1 MSKIFITILV
11 FLVQINGIMSKE
23 IIIKMLSEKTNTKL
37 GSEFNFTTN
46 DDINAFYSSSSIE
59 KNRFRTVIYK
69 SKYIDGDW
77 QAGKYFNIDAFY
89 NVGNI
94 SCDSTRC
101 YFSGCDSLNNCKIFY
116 YNINDKN
123 VYYDLGELINLPNTS
138 STQPHITT
146 HKNQK
151 ALYFVSNRPGG
162 KGGLDIWV
170 SMMGRKGNFGSPL
183 NLGVKINTF
192 ADDVTPYYNKWTDE
206 LYFSSNK
213 DEKVF
218 NVYKSSGKINKWKES
233 VKEESLSSS
242 EDDLYVYF
250 VKNNKGYFSSNRGDT
265 SCCMN
270 NYSFT
275 LTLPKQIKIDN
286 AIKLDFLPLNLYFHN
301 DEPDPRTTK
310 KVTKKTYEQTYITY
324 FQKEDV
330 YIEQSENDNSI
341 IKFFQDSIKGNYNR
355 LNSVLDQMYSSL
367 VSGNKIELHIKG
379 YASPLHNA
387 DYNKNL
393 SSRRISSL
401 VNYVNQY
408 KSSIFKQYIN
418 NKKLKFV
425 IIPYGESK
433 SSSKTSA
440 DPNNKKL
447 SVYSLEA
454 MLERKIQII
463 DVIVDD

>member
-11 FLVQINGIMSKE
+11 FVVQINSIMSQE

-37 GSEFNFTTN
+37 GSEFNFVTN
-46 DDINAFYSSSSIE
+46 DNINAFYSSSSIE
-59 KNRFRTVIYK
+59 NNRFRTAIYK

-94 SCDSTRC
+94 SCDSTSC
-101 YFSGCDSLNNCKIFY
+101 YFSACDSLNNCKIFY

-123 VYYDLGELINLPNTS
+123 VYFDVGELINSPNS
-138 STQPHITT
+138 SNTQPHITI

-151 ALYFVSNRPGG
+151 ALYFVSNRSGG

-170 SMMGRKGNFGSPL
+170 SFMGRNGNFGSPL
-183 NLGVKINTF
+183 NLGSKINSF
-192 ADDVTPYYNKWTDE
+192 ADEVTPYYNKWTE
-206 LYFSSNK
+206 EIYFSTNK
-213 DEKVF
+213 EKKVF
-218 NVYKSSGKINKWKES
+218 NIYKSSGKINKWKES
-233 VKEESLSSS
+233 VKEENLSSK

-250 VKNNKGYFSSNRGDT
+250 VKKDKGYFSSNRGDT

-275 LTLPKQIKIDN
+275 YISQPPTKIDDLK
-286 AIKLDFLPLNLYFHN
+286 KLDFLPLNLYFHN
-301 DEPDPRTTK
+301 DEPDPRATK
-310 KVTKKTYEQTYITY
+310 KTTKKTYEQTYITY

-330 YIEQSENDNSI
+330 YIEKSKNDTSI
-341 IKFFQDSIKGNYNR
+341 IKFFQDSIKGNYTR
-355 LNSVLDQMYSSL
+355 LNSVLDQIYSNL
-367 VSGNKIELHIKG
+367 INGNKIELHIKG

-401 VNYVNQY
+401 VNYINQY
-408 KSSIFKQYIN
+408 KSSIFKQHIN

-440 DPNNKKL
+440 DPNNKRL
-447 SVYSLEA
+447 SVYSLDA

-463 DVIVDD
+463 DVIIDD

>member
-11 FLVQINGIMSKE
+11 FVVQINSIMSQE

-37 GSEFNFTTN
+37 GSEFNFVTN
-46 DDINAFYSSSSIE
+46 DNINAFYSSSSIE
-59 KNRFRTVIYK
+59 NNRFRTAIYK

-94 SCDSTRC
+94 SCDSTSC
-101 YFSGCDSLNNCKIFY
+101 YFSACDSLNNCKIFY

-123 VYYDLGELINLPNTS
+123 VYFDVGELINSPNS
-138 STQPHITT
+138 SNTQPHITI

-151 ALYFVSNRPGG
+151 ALYFVSNRSGG

-170 SMMGRKGNFGSPL
+170 SFMGRNGNFGSPL
-183 NLGVKINTF
+183 NLGSKINSF
-192 ADDVTPYYNKWTDE
+192 ADEVTPYYNKWTE
-206 LYFSSNK
+206 EIYFSTNK
-213 DEKVF
+213 EKKVF
-218 NVYKSSGKINKWKES
+218 NIYKSSGKINKWKES
-233 VKEESLSSS
+233 VKEENLSSK

-250 VKNNKGYFSSNRGDT
+250 VKKDKGYFSSNRGDT

-275 LTLPKQIKIDN
+275 YISQPPTKIDDLK
-286 AIKLDFLPLNLYFHN
+286 KLDFLPLNLYFHN

-310 KVTKKTYEQTYITY
+310 KTTKKTYEQTYITY

-330 YIEQSENDNSI
+330 YIEKSKNDTSI
-341 IKFFQDSIKGNYNR
+341 IKFFQDSIKGNYTR
-355 LNSVLDQMYSSL
+355 LNSVLDQIYSNL
-367 VSGNKIELHIKG
+367 INGNKIELHIKG

-401 VNYVNQY
+401 VNYINQY
-408 KSSIFKQYIN
+408 KSSIFKQHIN

-440 DPNNKKL
+440 DPNNKRL
-447 SVYSLEA
+447 SVYSLDA

-463 DVIVDD
+463 DVIIDD

>member
-1 MSKIFITILV
+1 MSKIFITTLV
-11 FLVQINGIMSKE
+11 FLVQINSIMSQE
-23 IIIKMLSEKTNTKL
+23 IIIKMLSEKTNTKQ
-37 GSEFNFTTN
+37 GSEFNFITN

-59 KNRFRTVIYK
+59 NNRFRTAIYK

-94 SCDSTRC
+94 SCDSTSC

-170 SMMGRKGNFGSPL
+170 SVMGRNGNFGSPL

-192 ADDVTPYYNKWTDE
+192 NDDVTPYYNKWTEE

-250 VKNNKGYFSSNRGDT
+250 VKKNKGYFSSNRGDT

-275 LTLPKQIKIDN
+275 LTSPKQIK
-286 AIKLDFLPLNLYFHN
+286 
-301 DEPDPRTTK
+301 
-310 KVTKKTYEQTYITY
+310 
-324 FQKEDV
+324 
-330 YIEQSENDNSI
+330 
-341 IKFFQDSIKGNYNR
+341 
-355 LNSVLDQMYSSL
+355 
-367 VSGNKIELHIKG
+367 
-379 YASPLHNA
+379 
-387 DYNKNL
+387 
-393 SSRRISSL
+393 
-401 VNYVNQY
+401 
-408 KSSIFKQYIN
+408 
-418 NKKLKFV
+418 
-425 IIPYGESK
+425 
-433 SSSKTSA
+433 
-440 DPNNKKL
+440 
-447 SVYSLEA
+447 
-454 MLERKIQII
+454 
-463 DVIVDD
+463 

>member
-1 MSKIFITILV
+1 MSKIFIITLV
-11 FLVQINGIMSKE
+11 FLVQIKSIMSQE
-23 IIIKMLSEKTNTKL
+23 IIIKILSEKTNTKL
-37 GSEFNFTTN
+37 GSEFNFITN
-46 DDINAFYSSSSIE
+46 DEINAFYSSSSIE
-59 KNRFRTVIYK
+59 NNRFKTSIYK
-69 SKYIDGDW
+69 SKYINGDW
-77 QAGKYFNIDAFY
+77 QPGKYFNIGAFY

-94 SCDSTRC
+94 SCDSATC
-101 YFSGCDSLNNCKIFY
+101 YFSACDSLNNCKIFY
-116 YNINDKN
+116 YKINDKN
-123 VYYDLGELINLPNTS
+123 VYFDLGELINLPNTS
-138 STQPHITT
+138 NTQPHITT

-162 KGGLDIWV
+162 KGGLDTWV
-170 SMMGRKGNFGSPL
+170 SVMGRKGNFGSPL
-183 NLGVKINTF
+183 NLGEKINSF
-192 ADDVTPYYNKWTDE
+192 ADDVTPYYNKWTKE
-206 LYFSSNK
+206 IYFSTNK
-213 DEKVF
+213 DEQVF
-218 NVYKSSGKINKWKES
+218 NIYKSSGKINKWNES
-233 VKEESLSSS
+233 EKEENLNSK

-250 VKNNKGYFSSNRGDT
+250 VKKNKGYFSSNRGDT

-275 LTLPKQIKIDN
+275 FTSPKQIDDP
-286 AIKLDFLPLNLYFHN
+286 IKLDFLPLNLYFHN

-310 KVTKKTYEQTYITY
+310 KTTKKTYEQTYITY
-324 FQKEDV
+324 FQKEDL
-330 YIEQSENDNSI
+330 YIEQSKNDNSI
-341 IKFFQDSIKGNYNR
+341 INFFQDSIKGNYNR
-355 LNSVLDQMYSSL
+355 LNSVLDQIYSSII
-367 VSGNKIELHIKG
+367 SGNKIELHIKG

-401 VNYVNQY
+401 VNYINQY
-408 KSSIFKQYIN
+408 KSSMFKQHIN

-440 DPNNKKL
+440 DPNNKRL

-463 DVIVDD
+463 DVIIDD